1 MLVDKAAKIGW
12 IGTGVMG
19 KSQAG
24 YLLKNGL
31 SVSVFNRTPS
41 KADDL
46 LVSGAVF
53 KSVKDIAKES
63 DYLFLML
70 GYPKDIETIVFDEQ
84 DGLLRHMKPG
94 SVLIDH
100 TTSSPG
106 LAIRIAN
113 ECKMRNIDSI
123 DAPVSGGDIGAR
135 NGALVT
141 MCGGDVKAFE
151 RTKPYMDLY
160 SAQVKLM
167 GGPGAGQHTKAT
179 NQIMIAS
186 SMIGTVEALIYG
198 HKAGLDLNEVLTLLS
213 QGAAYSFT
221 MSKLGP
227 RMLKRDFEAGFY
239 VEHFV
244 KDLGIV
250 LEEARRMNISLPG
263 TALAS
268 QFYAAYVA
276 QGGSRN
282 GTQGLLT
289 VFEKL
294 NNMEIHKYDL

>member
-1 MLVDKAAKIGW
+1 MVN
-12 IGTGVMG
+12 T
-19 KSQAG
+19 
-24 YLLKNGL
+24 
-31 SVSVFNRTPS
+31 RTPS

-46 LVSGAVF
+46 LAAGARFASAIDV
-53 KSVKDIAKES
+53 AKES
-63 DYLFLML
+63 DFLFLML
-70 GYPKDIETIVFDEQ
+70 GYPRDVETMVLDDEH
-84 DGLLRHMKPG
+84 GLMRHMKPG
-94 SVLIDH
+94 SCLIDH
-100 TTSSPG
+100 TTSSPD
-106 LAIRIAN
+106 LAARIAQ
-113 ECKMRNIDSI
+113 ECRRLNIDSI

-135 NGALVT
+135 NGALAT
-141 MCGGDVKAFE
+141 MCGGEIDAFE
-151 RTKPYMDLY
+151 RAKPYMELY

-179 NQIMIAS
+179 NQIMIAA

-213 QGAAYSFT
+213 QGGAASFT
-221 MSKLGP
+221 MSRLGP
-227 RMLKRDFEAGFY
+227 RMLKRDFEPGFY

-268 QFYAAYVA
+268 QFYAAYMA
-276 QGGSRN
+276 QGGARN

-294 NNMEIHKYDL
+294 NNMEVGRYDL